1 MSQKMKNNVQVIL
14 FITVGMILYLC
25 LAAQKDLYY
34 FTAESVQG
42 EICSDTY
49 IDKHIIIGFDSQNY
63 QYKVKYAV
71 DGVEYE
77 SKKYL
82 TTRKGLTTGDIVTVY
97 YDANKPGKVVEK
109 RFPVWGIIIVCYIA
123 AVIALGI
130 QENKKLD

>member
-49 IDKHIIIGFDSQNY
+49 IDKHIIIGFDSQN
-63 QYKVKYAV
+63 
-71 DGVEYE
+71 
-77 SKKYL
+77 
-82 TTRKGLTTGDIVTVY
+82 
-97 YDANKPGKVVEK
+97 
-109 RFPVWGIIIVCYIA
+109 
-123 AVIALGI
+123 
-130 QENKKLD
+130 